1 MLLSMSNLDAS
12 APDDCHGVL
21 PPQALLGLELFNRG
35 KYFEAHEALEAAWR
49 AESAPI
55 RELYRG
61 ILQAAVVYLHI
72 RRRNYPGA
80 IKVYLRCRK
89 YLDRWGES
97 CRGVQVGRL
106 RADLEAAIRQVER
119 LGEKR
124 LAEFDPASFK
134 PVEYARD

>member
-1 MLLSMSNLDAS
+1 MLLNMSKLDES
-12 APDDCHGVL
+12 VLDGCHGAL
-21 PPQALLGLELFNRG
+21 PPQAILGLELFNRG
-35 KYFEAHEALEAAWR
+35 EYFEAHEALEAAWR
-49 AESAPI
+49 AEQAPI
-55 RELYRG
+55 RDLYRG

-89 YLDRWGES
+89 YLDRWGDS

-106 RADLEAAIRQVER
+106 RTDLEAAIRQVEA
-119 LGEKR
+119 LGETR
-124 LAEFDPASFK
+124 LAEFDPAAFK